1 MHNRNLVFF
10 YFRSLLRAREHDA
23 ERVQDAKT
31 ASKPAT
37 KVKLRK
43 INYAELCGIMR
54 SYAFSGI
61 MRHYAFSGI
70 MLNYAF
76 SGRIMHLHNR
86 LSPGN
91 KQLTLGE

>member
-1 MHNRNLVFF
+1 MQFSHLAP
-10 YFRSLLRAREHDA
+10 LRRHVRELGA
-23 ERVQDAKT
+23 SSESKT
-31 ASKPAT
+31 K
-37 KVKLRK
+37 RDCD
-43 INYAELCGIMR
+43 YAELCRIMR

-61 MRHYAFSGI
+61 MRNYAFSGI